1 MYRSSSARPGIRA
14 LPVLLAI
21 TMVVALTTVVA
32 QLWWGDTGAP
42 SGTDNSART
51 SETTKQSPQGASAT
65 AQSEGNA
72 DATANGEGEAAGSEF
87 QLASKLH
94 ENSAAGYSFR
104 YPNRWKLRS
113 EETVSKLIRPDRHF
127 VISFGLGPQG
137 GLPVAYDE
145 FVALLDSTYGNVVVN
160 KVNPTKVGDNV
171 GVLVKGAATGSAGVR
186 VHFLAAVISR
196 PDDKRAIGAL
206 AATDTT
212 TSKFPRVVREI
223 LESLRPI

>member
-1 MYRSSSARPGIRA
+1 MYRTSSARPGIRA

-21 TMVVALTTVVA
+21 TMVVALTAVVA

-42 SGTDNSART
+42 SRDNSART
-51 SETTKQSPQGASAT
+51 SETTNQSPGDASAT

-72 DATANGEGEAAGSEF
+72 DAPANGEGEAAGSEF
-87 QLASKLH
+87 QLATKLH
-94 ENSAAGYSFR
+94 ENNAAGYSFR

-113 EETVSKLIRPDRHF
+113 EETVSKLTRPDRHF

-186 VHFLAAVISR
+186 VRFLAAVISR

-206 AATDTT
+206 AATDTNT
-212 TSKFPRVVREI
+212 TKFPRAVREI
-223 LESLRPI
+223 LDSLRPI